1 MRSMDLLRGKNPNP
15 FTNYVKKD
23 CYICLVTIVA
33 GQIIV
38 YTEAYE
44 HTKIKIT
51 ISNSL
56 SGSPATHRPNHG
68 KRTAGRMETP
78 HYRRTLHGP
87 FRSNARWHALRG
99 HVGSGQR
106 TPPVISTTVSNIPIF
121 PSGEAISSKRRTG
134 NTICSYADGRKAHPK
149 GIWNGPIQP
158 FIMQPAI
165 ICTGL
170 SPSKTQSGKGI
181 TRRLSSSTTAGSS
194 YMSSTDI
201 I

>member
-106 TPPVISTTVSNIPIF
+106 TPPVYRQRYRTSRYFLLGRQYPPNAGPEIPSVRMRMIA
-121 PSGEAISSKRRTG
+121 GCMI
-134 NTICSYADGRKAHPK
+134 
-149 GIWNGPIQP
+149 NG
-158 FIMQPAI
+158 
-165 ICTGL
+165 
-170 SPSKTQSGKGI
+170 
-181 TRRLSSSTTAGSS
+181 
-194 YMSSTDI
+194 
-201 I
+201 

>member
-87 FRSNARWHALRG
+87 FRSNARWHALRRD
-99 HVGSGQR
+99 VGSGQR
-106 TPPVISTTVSNIPIF
+106 TPPVYRQRYRTSRHLVLGRQYPPNAGPEIP
-121 PSGEAISSKRRTG
+121 SVRMRMAGKRSQRAYG
-134 NTICSYADGRKAHPK
+134 MAQFN
-149 GIWNGPIQP
+149 
-158 FIMQPAI
+158 
-165 ICTGL
+165 
-170 SPSKTQSGKGI
+170 
-181 TRRLSSSTTAGSS
+181 RLSRNRRSSAWAFHHPRHNRERA
-194 YMSSTDI
+194 
-201 I
+201 

>member
-44 HTKIKIT
+44 HTKIEIT
-51 ISNSL
+51 VSNSL

-68 KRTAGRMETP
+68 KRTAGRMEAP

-87 FRSNARWHALRG
+87 FRSNARRYALRRD
-99 HVGSGQR
+99 VGSGQR
-106 TPPVISTTVSNIPIF
+106 TPPVY
-121 PSGEAISSKRRTG
+121 RQRYRT
-134 NTICSYADGRKAHPK
+134 SRYLLLGR
-149 GIWNGPIQP
+149 GRLLN
-158 FIMQPAI
+158 PA
-165 ICTGL
+165 L
-170 SPSKTQSGKGI
+170 H
-181 TRRLSSSTTAGSS
+181 
-194 YMSSTDI
+194 
-201 I
+201 

>member
-78 HYRRTLHGP
+78 H
-87 FRSNARWHALRG
+87 
-99 HVGSGQR
+99 
-106 TPPVISTTVSNIPIF
+106 
-121 PSGEAISSKRRTG
+121 
-134 NTICSYADGRKAHPK
+134 
-149 GIWNGPIQP
+149 
-158 FIMQPAI
+158 
-165 ICTGL
+165 
-170 SPSKTQSGKGI
+170 
-181 TRRLSSSTTAGSS
+181 
-194 YMSSTDI
+194 
-201 I
+201 

>member
-68 KRTAGRMETP
+68 KRTAGRMEAP

-106 TPPVISTTVSNIPIF
+106 TPPVYRQRYRTSRHLVLGRQYPPNAGPEIP
-121 PSGEAISSKRRTG
+121 SVRMRMAGKR
-134 NTICSYADGRKAHPK
+134 SQS
-149 GIWNGPIQP
+149 IWNGPIQP

>member
-44 HTKIKIT
+44 HTKIEIT
-51 ISNSL
+51 VSNSL

-68 KRTAGRMETP
+68 KRTAGRMEAP

-87 FRSNARWHALRG
+87 FRSNARRYALRG

-106 TPPVISTTVSNIPIF
+106 TPPVY
-121 PSGEAISSKRRTG
+121 RQRYRT
-134 NTICSYADGRKAHPK
+134 SRYLVLGRQYPPNA
-149 GIWNGPIQP
+149 GPEIIQP
-158 FIMQPAI
+158 FITQSAI
-165 ICTGL
+165 ICMGL

-181 TRRLSSSTTAGSS
+181 TRRLSSSTTDGSS